1 MAFHWAIEAV
11 GSALHR
17 LVMALL
23 FRLTTRRQVLGFD
36 LCDVTL
42 GHDGALLFERVGAAL
57 EMIRQYD
64 PVRFRRMQREVAWIG
79 VTNSPAYAGQYWPGP
94 QAVVLDA
101 SFVRDFVVES
111 IAMVIVHEATHARIR
126 QTGVRVKGREGRIE
140 HTCVEQ
146 EIIFARRIPGTE
158 RLIQG
163 AREKL
168 ASRYWELKDVRLTS
182 T

>member
-1 MAFHWAIEAV
+1 MARHWAIETV

-17 LVMALL
+17 LMVALM
-23 FRLTTRRQVLGFD
+23 FTMTTRKQVLGFE

-42 GHDGALLFERVGAAL
+42 NHDGALLFDRVGAAL

-64 PVRFRRMQREVAWIG
+64 PRRFRRMQREVAWIG
-79 VTNSPAYAGQYWPGP
+79 VTNSPAAAGRYWLGP
-94 QAVVLDA
+94 KAVVLDA
-101 SFVRDFVVES
+101 SFIRGFVVES

-126 QTGVRVKGREGRIE
+126 QRGVRVRGKEGREE
-140 HTCVEQ
+140 HTCVGQ

-158 RLIQG
+158 QLIQG

-168 ASRYWELKDVRLTS
+168 ESRYWERNVPLRS